1 MRSNKNGIFQL
12 KLIAFESMTNNRKI
26 TGSFFGGGNPTQKQ
40 SLFAVA
46 KKGLLILILLSLNI
60 VSLFAQHQRPPFL
73 AEKYDHWADSV
84 LSTLTPEQRIAQLIM
99 IPAYS
104 NKDKVHVDSI
114 AALVKKHGVGGI
126 IFFQGGPVRQAHM
139 INQLQQLSKVPLMV
153 SLDGEWGLK
162 MRLDS
167 TVRYPY
173 QMALGGLSDE
183 RLIYEMGA
191 EVARQ
196 AKRAGINVNFAPV
209 VDVNNNANNPVIG
222 FRSFGEEKENVTS
235 KSMAYMKGMQDN
247 GLLASAK
254 HFPGHGDTD
263 VDSHY
268 GLPVLHFSKKRL
280 KDLELYP
287 FQKLMDQGL
296 GSIMVAHMEIPV
308 LDSAENSPS
317 SLSKPIVTNLLKNEM
332 GYEGLIFTDAL
343 NMQAVAKYYPPG
355 KVDAK
360 ALVAGN
366 DMLLNTMNV
375 SAAIEEIKGALRRG
389 EISQEEIDKRV
400 LKVLKAKAWLG
411 LDRWEPVETDHLIA
425 DLNNSAAEFLA
436 EKLTKAS
443 LTLLRNENDV
453 LPVKGLENTKI
464 ASLSM
469 GANQRTDFQNY
480 LDRYSPMDHF
490 IFPKDGGIDDINAL
504 KDSLSGHQ
512 LVLVGIHGLG
522 IREGNNNFGISP
534 EMVTLLR
541 SLIESHTVVVSVF
554 GNVYSL
560 GKILGLEHA
569 AGVIAA
575 YQETSLTQDLTAQ
588 MIFGGIGAGG
598 KLPVTIN
605 HVFSRGDGMKL
616 EGGMRM
622 AYTLPEGVGLASMDL
637 DGIDSMMQM
646 AIKMKAIPGGQ
657 VLMAKDGKVFYH
669 KAFGYHTYDS
679 LQVVRVDDLY
689 DMASLTK
696 ISTSLA
702 AFMHLKGR
710 GKFDE
715 NQTLGHYLKAAR
727 GTNKENLV
735 YRDILTHQARLRSW
749 IPFWMSTVR
758 KNGSFKWY
766 TMKADSSRRF
776 PIKVA
781 DKLFIHRKYDN
792 KIYKKIFS
800 SPLNAEPG
808 YVYSDLS
815 FILAPKVVEEIT
827 GVGFYTYLEENLY
840 KPLGAGTLTFNPYRN
855 FDMDRIVPT
864 EYDSAFRKQLL
875 HGTVHDEGA
884 AMLGGVS
891 GHAGL
896 FGTSND
902 LAKLMHLYLYDG
914 LYGEEQL
921 IASGVVH
928 EYSKC
933 VFCEEGNYRGMGF
946 DRPNKPGDPNGNAAP
961 SASEK
966 SFGHSGYTGT
976 YTWIDPENKIVY
988 VFLSNRVH
996 PTRENRNIYK
1006 LNVRTNIM
1014 EEVYKA
1020 MKKAKLRE

>member
-1 MRSNKNGIFQL
+1 MANFIVNTESFEVGRHLYPS
-12 KLIAFESMTNNRKI
+12 LID
-26 TGSFFGGGNPTQKQ
+26 
-40 SLFAVA
+40 LA
-46 KKGLLILILLSLNI
+46 KKGLLTLILLSFNF
-60 VSLFAQHQRPPFL
+60 VSLFAQQDPPFL
-73 AEKYDHWADSV
+73 AEKYEHWADSV
-84 LSTLTPEQRIAQLIM
+84 LATLSQEERIAQLIM

-114 AALVKKHGVGGI
+114 AGLVRDYGVGGI
-126 IFFQGGPVRQAHM
+126 IFFQGGPVRQAQM
-139 INQLQQLSKVPLMV
+139 INKYQKLSKVPLMI

-167 TVRYPY
+167 TVRFPY
-173 QMALGGLSDE
+173 QMALGGITDE
-183 RLIYEMGA
+183 SLIYEMGA

-222 FRSFGEEKENVTS
+222 FRAFGEEKENVTS
-235 KSMAYMKGMQDN
+235 KSLAYMKGMQDN
-247 GLLASAK
+247 GILASAK
-254 HFPGHGDTD
+254 HFPGHGDTN

-280 KDLELYP
+280 KELELYP
-287 FQKLMDQGL
+287 FQQLMDQGL
-296 GSIMVAHMEIPV
+296 GSVMVAHMEIPV
-308 LDSAENSPS
+308 LDSAINSPS
-317 SLSKPIVTNLLKNEM
+317 SLSKPIVTDLLKDEM
-332 GYEGLIFTDAL
+332 GYKGLIFTDAL

-360 ALVAGN
+360 ALLAGN

-375 SAAIEEIKGALRRG
+375 PAAIAEIKAALARG
-389 EISQEEIDKRV
+389 EISQEEIDRRV

-411 LDRWEPVETDHLIA
+411 LDQWAPVETDHLIA
-425 DLNNSAAEFLA
+425 DLNNSSANFLA
-436 EKLTKAS
+436 ERLTKAS
-443 LTLLRNENDV
+443 LTLLKNDENV

-464 ASLSM
+464 ASLSI
-469 GANQRTDFQNY
+469 GANQRTEFQHR
-480 LDRYSPMDHF
+480 LERYSPMDHF
-490 IFPKDGGIDDINAL
+490 VFPKDGNVNDIIAL
-504 KDSLSGHQ
+504 KENLASHQ
-512 LVLVGIHGLG
+512 LILVGIHGLG

-541 SLIESHTVVVSVF
+541 TLMDSHTVIVSVF

-560 GKILGLEHA
+560 GKIRGLENA

-588 MIFGGIGAGG
+588 MIFGGIGAQG

-605 HVFSRGDGMKL
+605 SFFKRGDGLKL
-616 EGGMRM
+616 EGGIRM
-622 AYTLPEGVGLASMDL
+622 AYTSPEGVGLSTEDL
-637 DGIDSMMQM
+637 TGIDSIMQQ
-646 AIKMKAIPGGQ
+646 AIKGKAIPGGQ
-657 VLMAKDGKVFYH
+657 VLVAKSGKVFYH

-679 LQVVRVDDLY
+679 LKVVKPDDLY
-689 DMASLTK
+689 DLASVTK

-702 AFMHLKGR
+702 AFMHLKGL

-715 NQTLGHYLKAAR
+715 NQTLGHYLPAAK
-727 GTNKENLV
+727 GTNKENLK
-735 YRDILTHQARLRSW
+735 YKDILTHQARLRSW
-749 IPFWMSTVR
+749 IPFWMSTVK
-758 KNGSFKWY
+758 KNGNFKWF
-766 TMKADSSRRF
+766 TMKKDSSKRF

-781 DKLFIHRKYDN
+781 DSLYIHRNYAR
-792 KIYKKIFS
+792 KIYKEIFS

-827 GVGFYTYLEENLY
+827 GESFYNYLEDNLY
-840 KPLGAGTLTFNPYRN
+840 KPLGAGTLTFNPYLN
-855 FDMDRIVPT
+855 FELDRIVPT

-875 HGTVHDEGA
+875 HGMVHDEGA

-896 FGTSND
+896 FGSAND
-902 LAKLMHLYLYDG
+902 VAKLMHLYLYDG
-914 LYGEEQL
+914 LYAEEQL

-928 EYSKC
+928 EYGKC
-933 VFCEEGNYRGMGF
+933 VYCEKGNYRGMGF

-961 SASEK
+961 SVSEK
-966 SFGHSGYTGT
+966 SFGHSGFTGT
-976 YTWIDPENKIVY
+976 YTWIDPENEIVY

-1006 LNVRTNIM
+1006 LNVRTNIL

-1020 MKKAKLRE
+1020 MEKANNR

>member
-1 MRSNKNGIFQL
+1 MTDNFKSTRNALGRRSPNH
-12 KLIAFESMTNNRKI
+12 
-26 TGSFFGGGNPTQKQ
+26 
-40 SLFAVA
+40 SLLDLA
-46 KKGLLILILLSLNI
+46 KMGLLTLLLLALNNI
-60 VSLFAQHQRPPFL
+60 SLFAQAPPFL
-73 AEKYDHWADSV
+73 DGKYDHWADSV
-84 LSTLTPEQRIAQLIM
+84 LSTMTPEERIAQLIM

-114 AALVKKHGVGGI
+114 AGLVEKYGVGGI

-139 INQLQQLSKVPLMV
+139 INQFQQLSKVPLMV

-173 QMALGGLSDE
+173 QRALGGLNDE
-183 RLIYEMGA
+183 SLIYDMGA

-196 AKRAGINVNFAPV
+196 AKRAGITVNFAPV

-235 KSMAYMKGMQDN
+235 KSLAYMKGMQDN
-247 GLLASAK
+247 GVLASAK
-254 HFPGHGDTD
+254 HFPGHGDTN

-268 GLPVLHFSKKRL
+268 GLPVLNFSKRRL
-280 KDLELYP
+280 KVLELYP

-317 SLSKPIVTNLLKNEM
+317 SLSKPIVTDLLKNEM
-332 GYEGLIFTDAL
+332 GYRGLIFTDAL

-375 SAAIEEIKGALRRG
+375 PAAITEIKAALGRG

-411 LDRWEPVETDHLIA
+411 LDKWEPVETEHLIA
-425 DLNNSAAEFLA
+425 DLNNSEANFLA

-443 LTLLRNENDV
+443 LTLLRNEENV
-453 LPVKGLENTKI
+453 LPLKGLGKTKI
-464 ASLSM
+464 ASLSI
-469 GANQRTDFQNY
+469 GANQRTEFQHY

-490 IFPKDGGIDDINAL
+490 IFPKEGSIEDINAL
-504 KDSLSGHQ
+504 NESLSDHQ
-512 LVLVGIHGLG
+512 VILVGIHGLG
-522 IREGNNNFGISP
+522 IREGRNDFGISP

-541 SLIESHTVVVSVF
+541 SLIEQHTVIVSVF

-560 GKILGLEHA
+560 GKIQGLENA

-575 YQETSLTQDLTAQ
+575 YQETPLTQDLTAQ
-588 MIFGGIGAGG
+588 MIFGGIGASG

-605 HVFSRGDGMKL
+605 HAFNRGDGLKL
-616 EGGMRM
+616 EGGIRM
-622 AYTLPEGVGLASMDL
+622 AYTLPEGVGIASMNL
-637 DGIDSMMQM
+637 DRIDSMMRT

-679 LQVVRVDDLY
+679 LQEVKVDDMY
-689 DMASLTK
+689 DLASITK

-702 AFMHLKGR
+702 AFMHLKGE

-758 KNGSFKWY
+758 KSGKFKWY
-766 TMKADSSRRF
+766 TMKVDSSRRF

-781 DKLFIHRKYDN
+781 DKLFIHRKYDR
-792 KIYKKIFS
+792 KIYKEILS

-827 GVGFYTYLEENLY
+827 GEEFYIYLEENLY
-840 KPLGAGTLTFNPYRN
+840 KPLGAGTLTFNPYLN
-855 FDMDRIVPT
+855 FEMDRIVPT

-914 LYGEEQL
+914 LYAGEQL
-921 IASGVVH
+921 IASGVVK

-933 VFCEEGNYRGMGF
+933 VYCEEGNYRGMGF
-946 DRPNKPGDPNGNAAP
+946 DRQNKPGDPNGNAA
-961 SASEK
+961 ASTSEQ
-966 SFGHSGYTGT
+966 SFGHSGFTGT

-1006 LNVRTNIM
+1006 LNLRTNIM

-1020 MKKAKLRE
+1020 MKKTRLNK

>member
-1 MRSNKNGIFQL
+1 MANYIENSISFNAARHLVLS
-12 KLIAFESMTNNRKI
+12 LID
-26 TGSFFGGGNPTQKQ
+26 
-40 SLFAVA
+40 LA
-46 KKGLLILILLSLNI
+46 KKGLLTLILLSINF
-60 VSLFAQHQRPPFL
+60 VSLFAQQTPPFL
-73 AEKYDHWADSV
+73 AEKYEYWADSV
-84 LSTLTPEQRIAQLIM
+84 LANLSPEERIAQLIM

-114 AALVKKHGVGGI
+114 AGLVREYGVGGI
-126 IFFQGGPVRQAHM
+126 IFFQGGPVRQAQM
-139 INQLQQLSKVPLMV
+139 INQFQQISKVPLMI

-167 TVRYPY
+167 TVRFPY
-173 QMALGGLSDE
+173 QMALGGLTGES
-183 RLIYEMGA
+183 LIYEMGA

-235 KSMAYMKGMQDN
+235 KSLAYMKGMQDN
-247 GLLASAK
+247 GILASAK
-254 HFPGHGDTD
+254 HFPGHGDTN

-280 KDLELYP
+280 KELELYP
-287 FQKLMDQGL
+287 FQQLMDQGL
-296 GSIMVAHMEIPV
+296 GSVMVAHMEIPV
-308 LDSAENSPS
+308 LDSTVNSPS
-317 SLSKPIVTNLLKNEM
+317 SLSKPIVTDLLKDEM
-332 GYEGLIFTDAL
+332 GYKGLIFTDAL

-360 ALVAGN
+360 ALLAGN

-375 SAAIEEIKGALRRG
+375 SAAIAEIKAAITRG
-389 EISQEEIDKRV
+389 EISQEEIDRRV

-411 LDRWEPVETDHLIA
+411 LDQWAPVETDHLIA
-425 DLNNSAAEFLA
+425 DLNNSSANFLA
-436 EKLTKAS
+436 ERLTKAS
-443 LTLLRNENDV
+443 LTLLRNEENV

-464 ASLSM
+464 ASLSL
-469 GANQRTDFQNY
+469 GANQRTEFQHQ
-480 LDRYSPMDHF
+480 LERYSPMDHF
-490 IFPKDGGIDDINAL
+490 VFPKEGDVNDIIAL
-504 KDSLSGHQ
+504 KENLAGHQ
-512 LVLVGIHGLG
+512 LILVGIHGLG
-522 IREGNNNFGISP
+522 IRQGRNNFGISP

-541 SLIESHTVVVSVF
+541 TLIESHTVIVSVF

-560 GKILGLEHA
+560 GKIQGLENA

-575 YQETSLTQDLTAQ
+575 YQETPLTQDLTAQ
-588 MIFGGIGAGG
+588 MIFGGIGAQG

-605 HVFSRGDGMKL
+605 SFFKRGDGLQL
-616 EGGMRM
+616 EGGIRM
-622 AYTLPEGVGLASMDL
+622 AYTSPEGVGLSSKDL
-637 DGIDSMMQM
+637 AGIDSIMQL
-646 AIKMKAIPGGQ
+646 AVKGKAIPGGQ
-657 VLMAKDGKVFYH
+657 VLVAKSGKVFYH

-679 LQVVRVDDLY
+679 LKEVKPDDLY
-689 DMASLTK
+689 DLASVTK

-702 AFMHLKGR
+702 AFMHLKGL

-715 NQTLGHYLKAAR
+715 NNTLGHYLTAAK
-727 GTNKENLV
+727 GTNKEDLK
-735 YRDILTHQARLRSW
+735 YKDILTHQARLRSW
-749 IPFWMSTVR
+749 IPFWMSTVK
-758 KNGSFKWY
+758 KNGKFRWF
-766 TMKADSSRRF
+766 TMKKDSSKRF

-781 DKLFIHRKYDN
+781 DSLYIHRNYAR
-792 KIYKKIFS
+792 KIYKEIFS

-827 GVGFYTYLEENLY
+827 GESFYSYLEENLY
-840 KPLGAGTLTFNPYRN
+840 KPLGAGSLTFNPYLK
-855 FDMDRIVPT
+855 FELDRIVPT

-875 HGTVHDEGA
+875 HGMVHDEGA

-896 FGTSND
+896 FGTAND
-902 LAKLMHLYLYDG
+902 VAKLMHLYLNDG
-914 LYGEEQL
+914 LYAEEQL

-933 VFCEEGNYRGMGF
+933 VYCDEGNYRGMGF

-961 SASEK
+961 SVSEK
-966 SFGHSGYTGT
+966 SFGHSGFTGT
-976 YTWIDPENKIVY
+976 YTWIDPENEIVY

-1006 LNVRTNIM
+1006 LNLRTNIL

-1020 MKKAKLRE
+1020 IEKAKSR

>member
-1 MRSNKNGIFQL
+1 MQQNWYLSSEIDL
-12 KLIAFESMTNNRKI
+12 FESMTDYIKRTRNALSRRNLKHA
-26 TGSFFGGGNPTQKQ
+26 
-40 SLFAVA
+40 LLDLA
-46 KKGLLILILLSLNI
+46 KKGLLTLILLALNF
-60 VSLFAQHQRPPFL
+60 VSLFAQQQPPFL
-73 AEKYDHWADSV
+73 AEKYDQWADSV
-84 LSTLTPEQRIAQLIM
+84 LSTLTPEERIAQLIM

-114 AALVKKHGVGGI
+114 AGLVEKYGVGGI

-139 INQLQQLSKVPLMV
+139 INQFQALSKVPLMI

-173 QMALGGLSDE
+173 QMTLGGIDDE
-183 RLIYEMGA
+183 SLLYEMGA

-196 AKRAGINVNFAPV
+196 AKRSGINVNFAPV

-235 KSMAYMKGMQDN
+235 KSLAYMKGMQDN

-254 HFPGHGDTD
+254 HFPGHGDTE

-268 GLPVLHFSKKRL
+268 GLPVLNFSKKRL
-280 KDLELYP
+280 KELELYP
-287 FQKLMDQGL
+287 FQELMDEGL
-296 GSIMVAHMEIPV
+296 GSVMVAHMEIPV
-308 LDSAENSPS
+308 LDSAKNSPS
-317 SLSKPIVTNLLKNEM
+317 SLSKPIVTDLLKNEM
-332 GYEGLIFTDAL
+332 AYKGLIFTDAL

-360 ALVAGN
+360 ALLAGN

-375 SAAIEEIKGALRRG
+375 PAAIEEIKAALERG
-389 EISQEEIDKRV
+389 EISQEEIDRRV
-400 LKVLKAKAWLG
+400 RKVLKAKAWLG
-411 LDRWEPVETDHLIA
+411 LDNWQPVETGQLIA
-425 DLNNSAAEFLA
+425 DLNNSSANYLA

-443 LTLLRNENDV
+443 LTLLRNEAHV
-453 LPVKGLENTKI
+453 LPIKGLENTSI
-464 ASLSM
+464 ATLSI
-469 GANQRTDFQNY
+469 GTDQRTEFQNY
-480 LDRYSPMDHF
+480 LERYSPMDHF
-490 IFPKDGGIDDINAL
+490 VFPKDGGINDINAI
-504 KDSLSGHQ
+504 KESVSGHQ
-512 LVLVGIHGLG
+512 LILVGIHGLG
-522 IREGNNNFGISP
+522 IRAGNNNFGISP

-541 SLIESHTVVVSVF
+541 TLIDSHTVIVSIF

-560 GKILGLEHA
+560 GEIQGLENA

-588 MIFGGIGAGG
+588 MIFGGIGASG

-605 HVFSRGDGMKL
+605 SSFKRGDGLQL
-616 EGGMRM
+616 EGGIRM
-622 AYTLPEGVGLASMDL
+622 AYTLPEGVGLASEDL
-637 DGIDSMMQM
+637 SGIDSLMQM
-646 AIKMKAIPGGQ
+646 AIKLKAIPGGQ
-657 VLMAKDGKVFYH
+657 VLVAKAGKVFYH

-679 LQVVRVDDLY
+679 LQEVRLDDLY
-689 DMASLTK
+689 DLASVTK

-702 AFMHLKGR
+702 AFMHLKGL

-715 NQTLGHYLKAAR
+715 NQTLGHYLSAAR
-727 GTNKENLV
+727 GTNKEDLI
-735 YRDILTHQARLRSW
+735 YKDILTHQARLRSW
-749 IPFWMSTVR
+749 IPFWMSTVK
-758 KNGSFKWY
+758 KNGKFKWF
-766 TMKADSSRRF
+766 TMKKDSSKRF

-781 DKLFIHRKYDN
+781 DSLYIHRNYSG

-827 GVGFYTYLEENLY
+827 GEEFYTYLNKNLY
-840 KPLGAGTLTFNPYRN
+840 KPIGAGTLTFNPYLN
-855 FDMDRIVPT
+855 FEMDRIVPT
-864 EYDSAFRKQLL
+864 EFDSAFRKQLL
-875 HGTVHDEGA
+875 HGMVHDEGA

-914 LYGEEQL
+914 LYAEEQL

-961 SASEK
+961 SVSDN
-966 SFGHSGYTGT
+966 SFGHSGFTGT
-976 YTWIDPENKIVY
+976 YSWIDPVNEIVY

-996 PTRENRNIYK
+996 PSRENRNIYR
-1006 LNVRTNIM
+1006 LNVRTNIL

-1020 MKKAKLRE
+1020 MGKIEVK

>member
-12 KLIAFESMTNNRKI
+12 KLIAFKSMYNNRKS
-26 TGSFFGGGNPTQKQ
+26 TGSSFGGGNPTQKQ
-40 SLFAVA
+40 SLLAVA
-46 KKGLLILILLSLNI
+46 KKGLLILILLSLSM
-60 VSLFAQHQRPPFL
+60 VSLFAQHLRPPFL

-139 INQLQQLSKVPLMV
+139 INQFQQLSKVPLMV

-464 ASLSM
+464 ASLSI

-560 GKILGLEHA
+560 GKILGLENA

-679 LQVVRVDDLY
+679 LQEVRVDDLY

-827 GVGFYTYLEENLY
+827 GVGFYAYLKENLY

-875 HGTVHDEGA
+875 HGSVHDEGA

-966 SFGHSGYTGT
+966 SFGHSGFTGT